1 MRLFRA
7 LSRPDPGIDE
17 LFDNTELAEA
27 RKEVERLQNR
37 LLLAALQR
45 ESQELTALA
54 SPDALQKLRQLH
66 QQMVDLKQSL
76 IQ

>member
-54 SPDALQKLRQLH
+54 SPDAMQKLRQLH